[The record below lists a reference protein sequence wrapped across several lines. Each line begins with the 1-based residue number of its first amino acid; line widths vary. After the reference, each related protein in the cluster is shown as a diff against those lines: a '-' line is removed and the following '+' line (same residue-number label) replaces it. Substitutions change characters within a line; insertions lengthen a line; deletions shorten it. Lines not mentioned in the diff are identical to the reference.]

1 MSATTGT
8 VEFIVDGTTYQT
20 WYMVVGDLKT
30 SSKTPL
36 VALHGGPGMSHHYML
51 PHKTIYEKAGIPVVL
66 YDQIGNGAS
75 SHVKDVPTE
84 FWKPELFMDELDNL
98 LAHLGIS
105 DKFDLLGHSW
115 GGMLAGHYAAA
126 RTPNGLKR
134 LIITNAPASAD
145 LFEQS
150 TNTLLEQFPGD
161 LAKILRKHEAEG
173 TTGSPEY
180 QEAMMKFNRKHICDI
195 DPWPPELMQS
205 FGEVMNDPTVYST
218 MWGSSDFNMTG
229 TMKGWSVI
237 DIVHNIKAPTLLLSA
252 PLDEV
257 QPVACIPWF
266 LGIPK
271 IKWVEFQHSTH
282 LAQFEEPER
291 YFEVVL
297 GFLNATA

>member
-1 MSATTGT
+1 MPITGT
-8 VEFIVDGTTYQT
+8 VEFIINGTTYQT
-20 WYMVVGDLKT
+20 WYMVIGNLKT

-36 VALHGGPGMSHHYML
+36 VTLHGGPGMSHHYML
-51 PHKTIYEKAGIPVVL
+51 LHKTIYEEAGIPVVL

-75 SHVKDVPTE
+75 SHVKDVPKD

-126 RTPNGLKR
+126 RTPNGLNR
-134 LIITNAPASAD
+134 LIIANAPASAD

-150 TNTLLEQFPGD
+150 TNTLLDQFPGD
-161 LAKILRKHEAEG
+161 LAKILRKHEADG

-180 QEAMMKFNRKHICDI
+180 QEAMMK
-195 DPWPPELMQS
+195 
-205 FGEVMNDPTVYST
+205 
-218 MWGSSDFNMTG
+218 WGSSDFNMTG

-237 DIVHNIKAPTLLLSA
+237 DIVHKIKAPTLLLSA

-257 QPVACIPWF
+257 QPIVCMPWF
-266 LGIPK
+266 FGIPK

>member
-1 MSATTGT
+1 MSTTTGT
-8 VEFIVDGTTYQT
+8 IKFIVNGTTYQT

-36 VALHGGPGMSHHYML
+36 VAVHGGPGMSHHYML

-75 SHVKDVPTE
+75 SHVKDVPKE

-126 RTPNGLKR
+126 RTPNGLRR
-134 LIITNAPASAD
+134 LIIANAPASAD
-145 LFEQS
+145 LFEQC
-150 TNTLLEQFPGD
+150 TNALLEQFPD
-161 LAKILRKHEAEG
+161 DFAKTLRKHEAEG

-180 QEAMMKFNRKHICDI
+180 QEAMMKFNKKHICDM
-195 DPWPPELMQS
+195 DPWPQELMQS
-205 FGEVMNDPTVYST
+205 FGEVMNNPTVYST

-229 TMKGWSVI
+229 TIKGWSVI
-237 DIVHNIKAPTLLLSA
+237 DILHNIKAPALLLNA

-257 QPVACIPWF
+257 QPVACMPWF
-266 LGIPK
+266 FGIPK

-282 LAQFEEPER
+282 LAQFEEPEK
-291 YFEVVL
+291 YFQVVL
-297 GFLNATA
+297 DFLNATE